1 LVAYIK
7 GSTQENRPRVFE
19 NRELRKISGSNS
31 EEVTG
36 EWRKLLEKELL
47 DLCCSPDILWLIASS
62 RMGWVRHVARMEKKI
77 IGT

>member
-1 LVAYIK
+1 VRNLVAHIK
-7 GSTQENRPRVFE
+7 GSTQE

-47 DLCCSPDILWLIASS
+47 DLCCSSDILWLIASS
-62 RMGWVRHVARMEKKI
+62 RMGWVRYVARMEKKI